1 MDDDNDWRKQLLV
14 GAAVLV
20 VVGLLVGGIVALIAL
35 KAADVAG
42 LGHTPAPQTG
52 IVIPTKN
59 TPASPKGTGEPDVP
73 TTEPGSTAPTK
84 KHHRHRNTGIRL
96 TASPDQASTY
106 QRVNLTGTYAS
117 GTGATL
123 QVQRLEGGNW
133 VDFPTSAS
141 VNGGTFSTYVETGRS
156 GPNKFRVFDASSGRA
171 SNVVTVVI
179 T

>member
-1 MDDDNDWRKQLLV
+1 MDDETDWRKQLLV
-14 GAAVLV
+14 GAAVLL
-20 VVGLLVGGIVALIAL
+20 VVGLLVGGIIALIAL

-42 LGHTPAPQTG
+42 FGKTPAPESGVTIPTNNTTPPTSDSSQTQPTTTGPSSTTTTKKPQQPRRTG
-52 IVIPTKN
+52 IK
-59 TPASPKGTGEPDVP
+59 
-73 TTEPGSTAPTK
+73 
-84 KHHRHRNTGIRL
+84 L

-123 QVQRLEGGNW
+123 QVQRLEGGSW

-141 VNGGTFSTYVETGRS
+141 VSGGTFSTYVETGRS
-156 GPNKFRVFDASSGRA
+156 GPNKFRVFDVGADKA

>member
-1 MDDDNDWRKQLLV
+1 MDDESDWRKQLMV

-20 VVGLLVGGIVALIAL
+20 VVGLLVGGIVGLIAL

-42 LGHTPAPQTG
+42 FGKTHAPETG
-52 IVIPTKN
+52 VTIPTKN
-59 TPASPKGTGEPDVP
+59 TPRAPKGTGHTQPP
-73 TTEPGSTAPTK
+73 ATEPGSTTNTK
-84 KHHRHRNTGIRL
+84 KPRQHPRTGIRL

-106 QRVNLTGTYAS
+106 QRVNLTGTYPS
-117 GTGATL
+117 GAGATL

-141 VNGGTFSTYVETGRS
+141 VSGGSFSTYVETGRS
-156 GPNKFRVFDASSGRA
+156 GPNKFRVFDAGSGRA